1 MKDLL
6 LPAYETAS
14 RYHRKSANKDMA
26 HPKGRIVIVK
36 VALLKAR
43 NVMYPLSPLRFPQK
57 NPLPDR
63 NYSVNDS
70 QNHRN
75 HLSYKTTL

>member
-36 VALLKAR
+36 VVLLKAR
-43 NVMYPLSPLRFPQK
+43 NVM
-57 NPLPDR
+57 
-63 NYSVNDS
+63 VW
-70 QNHRN
+70 
-75 HLSYKTTL
+75 

>member
-36 VALLKAR
+36 VVLLKAQH
-43 NVMYPLSPLRFPQK
+43 VMYPLSPLRFPQK